1 MFFLQMSGY
10 PGSGKSTLARAIGKT
25 MPVVIMD
32 HDIVKTAMMES
43 LDGAIGFKEVGA
55 AAYDVEWKLVDYYL
69 SQGHSV
75 IMDSPCLYEP
85 MIEKGT
91 GLAQK
96 HNVKYK
102 YIECL
107 LNDYEEVNRR
117 LKTRNRM
124 ISQIEECVSEEALV
138 QTIKRAKKPQNHEYI
153 QVNTKEPLEHYFDEV
168 LEYLGK

>member
-1 MFFLQMSGY
+1 
-10 PGSGKSTLARAIGKT
+10 
-25 MPVVIMD
+25 
-32 HDIVKTAMMES
+32 
-43 LDGAIGFKEVGA
+43 
-55 AAYDVEWKLVDYYL
+55 VDYYL

-85 MIEKGT
+85 MIERGT

-117 LKTRNRM
+117 LKTRTRM

-138 QTIKRAKKPQNHEYI
+138 QTIKRAKKPQNNEFI
-153 QVNTKEPLEHYFDEV
+153 QVYTKEPLEHYFDEV
-168 LEYLGK
+168 LEY